1 MTKQEELSATT
12 PEIEQ
17 LEALAF
23 HFTQLSKRLAQDCE
37 HWAATG
43 QELTQAVANLQ
54 QVLQR
59 LTELEPRLK
68 DQVVITLSQ
77 ESKAA
82 VATIAEALS
91 VATEQVLTEQL
102 KTTADDLKKIVNR
115 ARETLMVYQG
125 QVQSLK
131 RWWWLGLIAS
141 SCLSS
146 LLAGMVVYYIM

>member
-1 MTKQEELSATT
+1 MTKQGELSATA

-43 QELTQAVANLQ
+43 QELTKAVAALQ
-54 QVLQR
+54 QILQR
-59 LTELEPRLK
+59 LIDVERQWPEQLAW
-68 DQVVITLSQ
+68 TLSQ
-77 ESKAA
+77 ESKIAA
-82 VATIAEALS
+82 ATLAQALGE
-91 VATEQVLTEQL
+91 ATEQVLTEQL
-102 KTTADDLKKIVNR
+102 KTTAEYLNRIVSQ
-115 ARETLMVYQG
+115 ARETLMAYQG

-131 RWWWLGLIAS
+131 RWWWLGIIAS

-146 LLAGMVVYYIM
+146 LLAVMVGYYIM